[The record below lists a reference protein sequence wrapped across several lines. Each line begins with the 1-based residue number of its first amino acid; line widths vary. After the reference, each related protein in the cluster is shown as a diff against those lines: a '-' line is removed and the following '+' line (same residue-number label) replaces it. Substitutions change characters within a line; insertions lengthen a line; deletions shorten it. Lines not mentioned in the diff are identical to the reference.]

1 MDTSAARGAALCL
14 LALATPACG
23 NQPGPAANKE
33 PPAPTAS
40 AAPITSAASTVTA
53 APAPALPT
61 LALERFAPAGTHP
74 NWVYGV
80 EGAIM
85 VVEDVRVGRVV
96 GEGIEWLKKTIPRIN
111 PALGPN
117 RIDSVHGRWP
127 DSIGIMYSNENGRAS
142 QPTYLPL
149 TGVGLQY
156 SIAGGGGLAFV
167 YGVVRVGESTIL
179 GGYSLGEGVELK
191 TVRGTAVRKPQTP
204 EQAGCKEGE
213 MRKVDS
219 YMPKPPALTP
229 SVIGSTPAG
238 TLVSVGMLC
247 EKRGP
252 AAEIWDKAGK
262 SRIVDLSRWWKKMA
276 YWPRLVA
283 GNGDELW
290 AYSDEWGRILHY
302 RDGEFEALPDLPR
315 PAQNLFVSAGGKV
328 HASDGQT
335 LHRYEGARWL
345 PIAHLAVPQ
354 TERFFNVVMD
364 EQDTIWVSNGGV
376 NRLRP
381 TPPGPSPVA
390 AVSPD
395 ACPTPFVYLYA
406 VSSDNG
412 PKFTYPATRKALS
425 TFPGIAEI
433 GLVEFGS
440 QLGVTVTSK
449 AQGEALIAHLHETMK
464 DEDPRFFCYA
474 PKKGRKIELDAK

>member
-1 MDTSAARGAALCL
+1 
-14 LALATPACG
+14 
-23 NQPGPAANKE
+23 
-33 PPAPTAS
+33 
-40 AAPITSAASTVTA
+40 
-53 APAPALPT
+53 
-61 LALERFAPAGTHP
+61 
-74 NWVYGV
+74 
-80 EGAIM
+80 
-85 VVEDVRVGRVV
+85 
-96 GEGIEWLKKTIPRIN
+96 
-111 PALGPN
+111 
-117 RIDSVHGRWP
+117 VHGRWP

-302 RDGEFEALPDLPR
+302 RDGELEALPDLPR